1 MFEIIYINRGKLDMN
16 KNNNQQTKNTEKKRS
31 AMNKII
37 SLFITLIAVCA
48 VLVAGFFLFAKFA
61 PSDFLSKDIVQPAA
75 SQFYD
80 NKGELIST
88 TDSEEDRIPVSLNKV
103 PKNLQNAFIAVEDIR
118 FYDHSGIDFRGIAR
132 AFVSNIFGS
141 DLQGGSS
148 ITQQLAK
155 NAFLSQERTLGR
167 KVQEAFIAIQLEQKY
182 TKQEILE
189 MYLNEI
195 YFGQGAYGVESASL
209 TYFGK
214 HVEDLSLAQCAML
227 AGLPKSPNY
236 YSPLS
241 NPKAGLERQKVVL
254 DQMLKYGFIS
264 EAQAKEAKAEKLVY
278 ATSVNK
284 KNSLKYFIDY
294 CTQQVIE
301 KYGYDAVYKQGLKVY
316 TTVDVKMQKAA
327 NDALDNLPNYY
338 TDANKLVQP
347 QVAIVSVDPQTGY
360 IKAMVGGRGTDQ
372 FNRAV
377 LAERQPG
384 SAFKP
389 FVYLAAIDSGISPA
403 TIIEDKELDFAK
415 EWNPQNYDKKWH
427 GKVSMR
433 TALVHSYNIPAIL
446 MAKQVGPSTVIDYAK
461 KMGIISLVTSGSAND
476 NNLALALGGLT
487 RGVTPLEMSSAFAV
501 LANNGSYNK
510 PISITKVVDRNGK
523 VLYESKVSPEQVVN
537 PKSVYLLVDMMRD
550 VITRGTGTGAA
561 IGRPAAGKT
570 GTTSD
575 YKDAWFVG
583 FTPDLSTCVWI
594 GDDNG
599 EPLNRMTG
607 ANEPATIWRDF
618 MSVALAN
625 VPASD
630 FVKPS
635 GVVVPAEPKIIKE
648 DNDKKDVKSGKI
660 PSIIKKVLPGKNS
673 DSSKTDTSSSE
684 KTTSKKPVPNT
695 KD

>member
-1 MFEIIYINRGKLDMN
+1 M
-16 KNNNQQTKNTEKKRS
+16 
-31 AMNKII
+31 
-37 SLFITLIAVCA
+37 
-48 VLVAGFFLFAKFA
+48 
-61 PSDFLSKDIVQPAA
+61 
-75 SQFYD
+75 
-80 NKGELIST
+80 
-88 TDSEEDRIPVSLNKV
+88 EDV
-103 PKNLQNAFIAVEDIR
+103 R
-118 FYDHSGIDFRGIAR
+118 FYDHSGIDLRGIAR
-132 AFVSNIFGS
+132 AFISNIFGA

-155 NAFLSQERTLGR
+155 NAFLTQDRTIIR
-167 KVQEAFIAIQLEQKY
+167 KVKEAFIAIQLEQKY

-195 YFGQGAYGVESASL
+195 YFGQGAYGVESAAL

-214 HVEDLSLAQCAML
+214 HAEDLSLAECAML

-241 NPKAGLERQKVVL
+241 NPKAGVERQHVVL
-254 DQMLKYGFIS
+254 DQMLKYGYIS
-264 EAQAKEAKAEKLVY
+264 EAQAKEAKTQKLVY

-294 CTQQVIE
+294 CTQQVVE
-301 KYGYDAVYKQGLKVY
+301 KYGYDAVYKQGLKIY
-316 TTVDVKMQKAA
+316 TTIDTKMQKAA
-327 NDALDNLPNYY
+327 NDSLDNLPNYY
-338 TDANKLVQP
+338 TDENKRVQP
-347 QVAIVSVDPQTGY
+347 QVAIVAVDPQTGY

-389 FVYLAAIDSGISPA
+389 FVYLAAVDNGISPA
-403 TIIEDKELDFAK
+403 TVIDDKELDFAK
-415 EWNPQNYDKKWH
+415 DWNPQNYDRAWH
-427 GKVSMR
+427 GKMSMR
-433 TALVHSYNIPAIL
+433 TALINSYNIPAIL
-446 MAKQVGPSTVIDYAK
+446 IAQKVGPSTVIDYAK
-461 KMGIISLVTSGSAND
+461 KMGITSLVTSGSAND
-476 NNLALALGGLT
+476 NNLAIALGGLT

-510 PISITKVVDRNGK
+510 PIAITKIVDRTGK

-537 PKSVYLLVDMMRD
+537 PKSVYLLVDMMRE
-550 VITRGTGTGAA
+550 VMTRGTGTGAA

-607 ANEPATIWRDF
+607 GNEPAYIWRDF
-618 MSVALAN
+618 MAAALAN

-630 FVKPS
+630 FVKPA
-635 GVVVPAEPKIIKE
+635 GVVIPAEPQIIKE

-660 PSIIKKVLPGKNS
+660 PNAVKKTTPE
-673 DSSKTDTSSSE
+673 KTDTTKSE
-684 KTTSKKPVPNT
+684 TAPTDKTSTSTKTSPVT
-695 KD
+695 KN

>member
-1 MFEIIYINRGKLDMN
+1 MFEIIYINRGKLHMN

-389 FVYLAAIDSGISPA
+389 FVYLAAIDSGLSPA

-461 KMGIISLVTSGSAND
+461 KMGISSLVTSGSAND

>member
-1 MFEIIYINRGKLDMN
+1 M
-16 KNNNQQTKNTEKKRS
+16 
-31 AMNKII
+31 
-37 SLFITLIAVCA
+37 
-48 VLVAGFFLFAKFA
+48 
-61 PSDFLSKDIVQPAA
+61 QPAD

-88 TDSEEDRIPVSLNKV
+88 TDSEEDRIPISINKV
-103 PKNLQNAFIAVEDIR
+103 PANLQNAFIAVEDVR
-118 FYDHSGIDFRGIAR
+118 FYDHSGIDLRGIAR
-132 AFVSNIFGS
+132 AFISNKMGADF
-141 DLQGGSS
+141 QGGSY
-148 ITQQLAK
+148 ITKKKKK
-155 NAFLSQERTLGR
+155 NAFLTQDRTIIR
-167 KVQEAFIAIQLEQKY
+167 KVKEAFIAIQLEQKY

-195 YFGQGAYGVESASL
+195 YFGQGAYGVESAAL

-214 HVEDLSLAQCAML
+214 HAEDLSLAECAML

-241 NPKAGLERQKVVL
+241 NPKAGVERQHVVL
-254 DQMLKYGFIS
+254 DQMLKYGYIS
-264 EAQAKEAKAEKLVY
+264 EAQAKEAKTQKLVY

-294 CTQQVIE
+294 CTQQVVE
-301 KYGYDAVYKQGLKVY
+301 KYGYDAVYKQGLKIY
-316 TTVDVKMQKAA
+316 TTIDTKMQKAA
-327 NDALDNLPNYY
+327 NDSLDNLPNYY
-338 TDANKLVQP
+338 TDENKRVQP
-347 QVAIVSVDPQTGY
+347 QVAIVAVDPQTGY

-389 FVYLAAIDSGISPA
+389 FVYLAAVDNGISPA
-403 TIIEDKELDFAK
+403 TVIDDKELDFAK
-415 EWNPQNYDKKWH
+415 DWNPQNYDRAWH
-427 GKVSMR
+427 GKMSMR
-433 TALVHSYNIPAIL
+433 TALINSYNIPAIL
-446 MAKQVGPSTVIDYAK
+446 IAQKVGPSTVIDYAK
-461 KMGIISLVTSGSAND
+461 KMGITSLVTSGSAND
-476 NNLALALGGLT
+476 NNLAIALGGLT

-510 PISITKVVDRNGK
+510 PIAITKIVDRTGK

-537 PKSVYLLVDMMRD
+537 PKSVYLLVDMMRE
-550 VITRGTGTGAA
+550 VMTRGTGTGAA
-561 IGRPAAGKT
+561 IGRPAPGKT

-607 ANEPATIWRDF
+607 GNEPAYIWRDF
-618 MSVALAN
+618 MAAALAN

-630 FVKPS
+630 FVKPA
-635 GVVVPAEPKIIKE
+635 GVVIPAEPQIIKE

-660 PSIIKKVLPGKNS
+660 PNAVKKTTPE
-673 DSSKTDTSSSE
+673 KTDTTKSE
-684 KTTSKKPVPNT
+684 TAPTDKTSTSTKTSPVT
-695 KD
+695 KN

>member
-1 MFEIIYINRGKLDMN
+1 MN

-461 KMGIISLVTSGSAND
+461 KMGISSLVTSGSAND

-510 PISITKVVDRNGK
+510 PVSITKVVDRNGK
-523 VLYESKVSPEQVVN
+523 ILYESKVNPEQVVN

-550 VITRGTGTGAA
+550 VMTRGTGTGAA

-630 FVKPS
+630 FVRPP
-635 GVVVPAEPKIIKE
+635 GVVIPKEPKIIKE
-648 DNDKKDVKSGKI
+648 ENDKKDVKSGKI

-684 KTTSKKPVPNT
+684 KTTSKKPAPNT

>member
-1 MFEIIYINRGKLDMN
+1 ML
-16 KNNNQQTKNTEKKRS
+16 
-31 AMNKII
+31 
-37 SLFITLIAVCA
+37 
-48 VLVAGFFLFAKFA
+48 
-61 PSDFLSKDIVQPAA
+61 
-75 SQFYD
+75 
-80 NKGELIST
+80 
-88 TDSEEDRIPVSLNKV
+88 
-103 PKNLQNAFIAVEDIR
+103 
-118 FYDHSGIDFRGIAR
+118 
-132 AFVSNIFGS
+132 
-141 DLQGGSS
+141 
-148 ITQQLAK
+148 
-155 NAFLSQERTLGR
+155 
-167 KVQEAFIAIQLEQKY
+167 
-182 TKQEILE
+182 
-189 MYLNEI
+189 
-195 YFGQGAYGVESASL
+195 GQGAYGVESAAL

-214 HVEDLSLAQCAML
+214 HAEDLSLAQCAML

-241 NPKAGLERQKVVL
+241 NPKAGAERQHVVL

-284 KNSLKYFIDY
+284 RNSLKYFIDY
-294 CTQQVIE
+294 CTQQVVE

-316 TTVDVKMQKAA
+316 TTIDTKMQKAA
-327 NDALDNLPNYY
+327 NDSLDNLPNYY
-338 TDANKLVQP
+338 TDENKRVQP
-347 QVAIVSVDPQTGY
+347 QVAIVAVDPQTGY

-389 FVYLAAIDSGISPA
+389 FVYLAAIDNGISPA
-403 TIIEDKELDFAK
+403 TVIEDKELDFAK
-415 EWNPQNYDKKWH
+415 DWNPQNYDKTWH

-433 TALVHSYNIPAIL
+433 TALVNSYNIPAIL
-446 MAKQVGPSTVIDYAK
+446 VAQKIGPPTVIEYAK
-461 KMGIISLVTSGSAND
+461 KMGITSMVTSGSAND
-476 NNLALALGGLT
+476 NNLAIALGGLT

-510 PISITKVVDRNGK
+510 PIAITKVVDRNGK

-537 PKSVYLLVDMMRD
+537 PKSVYLLVDMMRE
-550 VITRGTGTGAA
+550 VMTRGTGTGAA

-570 GTTSD
+570 GTTND

-607 ANEPATIWRDF
+607 GNEPAYIWRDF
-618 MSVALAN
+618 MSAALSN

-630 FVKPS
+630 FVRPA
-635 GVVVPAEPKIIKE
+635 GVVIPAEPQIVKE
-648 DNDKKDVKSGKI
+648 DNDKKDLKSGKI
-660 PSIIKKVLPGKNS
+660 PSAVKKVLPGKTDANKTEPSSTDKTSNNS
-673 DSSKTDTSSSE
+673 KSSSA
-684 KTTSKKPVPNT
+684 T
-695 KD
+695 KN

>member
-1 MFEIIYINRGKLDMN
+1 MN

>member
-1 MFEIIYINRGKLDMN
+1 
-16 KNNNQQTKNTEKKRS
+16 
-31 AMNKII
+31 MNKII

-80 NKGELIST
+80 NKGELLST
-88 TDSEEDRIPVSLNKV
+88 TDSEEDRIPVSINTV

-214 HVEDLSLAQCAML
+214 HVQDLSLAQCAML

-284 KNSLKYFIDY
+284 KNSIKYFIDY

-316 TTVDVKMQKAA
+316 TTIDVKMQKAA

-389 FVYLAAIDSGISPA
+389 FVYLAAIDSGLSPA

-461 KMGIISLVTSGSAND
+461 KMGITSLVTSGSAND

-510 PISITKVVDRNGK
+510 PVSITKVVDRNGK
-523 VLYESKVSPEQVVN
+523 ILYESKVNPEQVVN

-550 VITRGTGTGAA
+550 VMTRGTGTGAA

-630 FVKPS
+630 FVRPP
-635 GVVVPAEPKIIKE
+635 GVVIPKEPKIIKE
-648 DNDKKDVKSGKI
+648 ENDKKDVKSGKI
-660 PSIIKKVLPGKNS
+660 PSIIKRIFPSKNT
-673 DSSKTDTSSSE
+673 DSSKTETSSG
-684 KTTSKKPVPNT
+684 KTKTSKNSSLNT
-695 KD
+695 KE